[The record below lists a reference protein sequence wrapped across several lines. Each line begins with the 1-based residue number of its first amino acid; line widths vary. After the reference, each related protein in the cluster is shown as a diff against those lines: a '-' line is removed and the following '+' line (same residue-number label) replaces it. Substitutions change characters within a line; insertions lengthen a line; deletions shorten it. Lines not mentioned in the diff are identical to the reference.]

1 MMKMSKHGDME
12 AIERQIR
19 LWLEKRGIPQQRYE
33 NLQPFDKDVLHNLV
47 CTPTHPTT
55 YNQRRDLYRKLCLPE
70 SMVAGRNSID
80 PLDFIPDEEL
90 RKFFSPLP
98 LTPGE
103 KLPDLYKY

>member
-1 MMKMSKHGDME
+1 MKVSKREGME
-12 AIERQIR
+12 ALEGQIR
-19 LWLEKRGIPQQRYE
+19 LWLEKRIIPQQRYM
-33 NLQPFDKDVLHNLV
+33 NLPPSDKDVLQNLV

-80 PLDFIPDEEL
+80 PLDFMPDEEL
-90 RKFFSPLP
+90 KKFFMP

-103 KLPDLYKY
+103 RLPDLYKY